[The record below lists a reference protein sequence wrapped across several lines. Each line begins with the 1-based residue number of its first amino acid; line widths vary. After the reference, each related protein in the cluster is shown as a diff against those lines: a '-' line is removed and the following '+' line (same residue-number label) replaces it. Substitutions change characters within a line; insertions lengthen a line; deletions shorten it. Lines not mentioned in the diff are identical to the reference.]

1 MNVVSAIV
9 VFAISWW
16 LVLFMTLPFGAR
28 PPEQPE
34 KGHAASAP
42 EKPRIALKMAI
53 ATGVAILLTVTFAYV
68 VDQGWISFRP
78 PRPDW

>member
-1 MNVVSAIV
+1 MTLVSAIV

-16 LVLFMTLPFGAR
+16 LVLFMTLPFGAD

-42 EKPRIALKMAI
+42 EKPRIALKMAV
-53 ATGVAILLTVTFAYV
+53 ATLAAVLLTGVFVYV
-68 VDQGWISFRP
+68 VDQGWISLRP
-78 PRPDW
+78 PRPEW